1 MLENQNLEES
11 IKKLMKEQNQNAF
24 IEMAFNLLESKV
36 YTVFH
41 ESTLL
46 SLDRNGV
53 LPSNR
58 VMDPN
63 VFNKLYFNHDD
74 RGDWIVLFVSKEI
87 SNKLE
92 LPNDAVIGGLEFY
105 HLCNLYW
112 SDRKEFAGFKLE
124 IEDFGIELSKEA
136 IKDMCLIKEL
146 KDKD

>member
-1 MLENQNLEES
+1 MLENQKLEES
-11 IKKLMKEQNQNAF
+11 IKKLMKEQNQKAF
-24 IEMAFNLLESKV
+24 IEMVFNLLESKV

-46 SLDRNGV
+46 SLDRNGM

-63 VFNKLYFNHDD
+63 VFNKIYFNHDD

-92 LPNDAVIGGLEFY
+92 LPNDAVIVGLEFY
-105 HLCNLYW
+105 HLCNSYW

-146 KDKD
+146 KDED